1 MAEVTERGLV
11 LKSTGKWYIV
21 RPDAGP
27 DLRCSLAGRFRT
39 HGLRSTNPVA
49 VGDRVLFR
57 RDNDSEGL
65 GAIVTIEVRKNHIVR
80 KATRLSSNSHV
91 LAANIDQAILVIT
104 PSQPRTSTGFIDR
117 FLVSANAFDIPVIL
131 VFNKIDLYSK
141 AEIEYVDALIELYQQ
156 IGHRCHRTS
165 AITGS
170 GTDWLKAVM
179 HEKVSMIA
187 GHSGTGK
194 SALINAIEPGLRLRT
209 GEISDFNLKGR
220 HTTTF
225 AEMHP
230 LSFGGY
236 IADTPGIK
244 EFGISSIEKNEIAGF
259 FPEFF
264 ALLNQCR
271 FYNCTHLHEPGCAV
285 KESVDNQS
293 ISPSRYKSYLSI
305 MKGEEFDDDY
315 D

>member
-21 RPDAGP
+21 RPDDGP

-49 VGDRVLFR
+49 VGDRVQFR
-57 RDNDSEGL
+57 RGTDAEGL
-65 GAIVTIEVRKNHIVR
+65 GAIVTIEARKNHIVR

-117 FLVSANAFDIPVIL
+117 FLVSAHAFDIPVVL
-131 VFNKIDLYSK
+131 VFNKTDLYSA
-141 AEIEYVDALIELYQQ
+141 AEAAYVDSLTELYEQ
-156 IGHRCHRTS
+156 IGHVCRRTS
-165 AITGS
+165 AIDGTGT
-170 GTDWLKAVM
+170 GELKALM
-179 HEKVSMIA
+179 QNKVSMIA

-194 SALINAIEPGLRLRT
+194 SALINAIEPGLKLRT
-209 GEISDFNLKGR
+209 GDISDFNLKGR

-230 LSFGGY
+230 LSFGGF

-264 ALLNQCR
+264 ALLNKCR

-285 KESVDNQS
+285 KESVENHS
-293 ISPSRYKSYLSI
+293 ISLSRYKSYLSI

-315 D
+315 V